1 MYLFSARTF
10 YNKDPFLMI
19 SKKDKI
25 IYSYPANRKGRWN
38 LKDKTNL
45 DKGKEKRRKEHRTA
59 GQMRSSGI

>member
-1 MYLFSARTF
+1 
-10 YNKDPFLMI
+10 MI
-19 SKKDKI
+19 SKKDKR